1 MLCRELN
8 RNKIQ
13 SLDGDWGYLV
23 DSLRSLHVSGN
34 SITEMNFADEEDDYV
49 DDDLMARISQQQQQ
63 QQQHQRFHHKMM
75 LSSYNGYNSI
85 SSSSGISSYRSAF
98 SKLRKL
104 TWLDVSDNRISH
116 IAPNY
121 LPRIIITLNLSDN
134 LFTEVP
140 VNMLQHLHQLRSLFM
155 RNNLLKSLANLED
168 YGAPM
173 LLERIDFSYNAIE
186 EFTHLFNVNSTIK
199 IIILEK
205 NWIRRLQPHA
215 FRNLSTSRLALAYNR
230 IHHIHNDAFNGLE
243 ESLEHLDLEHNLLT
257 NFPKAILSLK
267 QLNYLYLPSNGI
279 STLDALPSTIRALS
293 LAANNFTTMPLHA
306 LKMCNDLM
314 YLNMGYNKIVEIPEN
329 MFVEWGNKLET
340 LFLRNN
346 KITSLNYGSFNGLDA
361 IKEMSLSFND
371 IHYLHPLVFENI
383 SKTLNIFELSFG
395 LYRDDFPTE
404 QFKCLTE
411 LMWLSL
417 DNNNLKKITD
427 ESLITLTELVHIN
440 LSFNRIAMFP
450 PTIFIA
456 EIHKKLKEIDLS
468 YNSLTK
474 IYTNTFDSLVNLH
487 TVRLAS
493 NRIQSLDMHSFHNLP
508 ALTYVDLTH
517 NLLRNIS
524 ENVFTF
530 LPRLLQ
536 LDLMYNHL
544 EQLTFKIFKHAS
556 NESMPLRL
564 NISHNRLSTLDGEIN
579 SFLYIYSIDA
589 TSNYLN
595 DSQSFRY
602 LGYSLKELILR
613 RNSFTILNNH
623 AFNELYNLDWLD
635 LSHNNLTVL
644 RRRCFQGLTSLQKLE
659 LNNNH
664 INQLQSDQFSDLRNL
679 RILNLAHNRLRS
691 LPREI
696 FVHTRIEYLDLS
708 NNQLTLWPANS
719 LSDIGFTLR
728 NVHMAYNEIEFLE
741 ANMFINTQYVYTL
754 DISRNKLSVIP
765 DNTFSYLSNLTN
777 LDLSNNPLVTA
788 NLEQI
793 FHHTPMLRVLNL
805 RSMGLYH
812 MPSMTAT
819 HHLTELDVSMNNL
832 QETSPLNRMKHLRV
846 LKIAQNKVSNI
857 SALAERLP
865 SSLRVLDLS
874 RNPIKRIL
882 LQDFMRIRRLEELYM
897 KGCAIR
903 NPMPFGQLSNVKV
916 FHFDAQPSFGDI
928 VANMRGLHE
937 LRIEVNGELL
947 DGTILSKL
955 VNHTKINSVE
965 ITGKRLM
972 QISPNAFI
980 GLAHSYNLKLKIH
993 NTQINDFPPTI
1004 FYALRSIPHLSIDL
1018 SNNNVANLAP
1028 DSFYPNA
1035 SSWDAVGTRSI
1046 IGGLDIYGNPLQCE
1060 CGLVWL
1066 GHWLRRWLREVSHI
1080 HNLNDE
1086 EYKEMVEVSNIQIT
1100 ILLVT
1105 II

>member
-1 MLCRELN
+1 
-8 RNKIQ
+8 
-13 SLDGDWGYLV
+13 
-23 DSLRSLHVSGN
+23 
-34 SITEMNFADEEDDYV
+34 MNFADEEDDYAE
-49 DDDLMARISQQQQQ
+49 DDDLMSPRYQQQQQ
-63 QQQHQRFHHKMM
+63 QQQHQFNRHRPMP
-75 LSSYNGYNSI
+75 SPYNGGYNSI
-85 SSSSGISSYRSAF
+85 SGTSTGYRTAF

-104 TWLDVSDNRISH
+104 SWLDVSNNRISH

-155 RNNLLKSLANLED
+155 RNNLLKTLANIED
-168 YGAPM
+168 YPSPM
-173 LLERIDFSYNAIE
+173 LLERIDFSYNTIDDI
-186 EFTHLFNVNSTIK
+186 TYLFNANSTIK

-205 NWIRRLQPHA
+205 NWIRRLKAKA
-215 FRNLSTSRLALAYNR
+215 FYNLSTSRIALAYNR
-230 IHHIHNDAFNGLE
+230 ITHIDHDAFNGLE
-243 ESLEHLDLEHNLLT
+243 QTLEHLDLEHNLLT
-257 NFPKAILSLK
+257 EFPKAVLSLK

-279 STLDALPSTIRALS
+279 GAVDALPPSVRALS
-293 LAANNFTTMPLHA
+293 LAANNFTTMPVAA
-306 LKMCNDLM
+306 LKMCNELM
-314 YLNMGYNKIVEIPEN
+314 YLNMGYNKITELPEN
-329 MFVEWGNKLET
+329 VFQEWGGKLET

-383 SKTLNIFELSFG
+383 SKTLTIFELSFG
-395 LYRDDFPTE
+395 LYREDFPTE
-404 QFKCLTE
+404 QFKYFTE

-427 ESLITLTELVHIN
+427 ESLIALTELVHIN

-468 YNSLTK
+468 YNLLTK
-474 IYTNTFDSLVNLH
+474 VYTNSFDSLLNLH
-487 TVRLAS
+487 TVRLSS
-493 NRIQSLDMHSFHNLP
+493 NRIVSLDHHSFHNLP
-508 ALTYVDLTH
+508 ELKYVDLTH
-517 NLLRNIS
+517 NFLRNIS

-530 LPRLLQ
+530 LPKLLQ

-544 EQLTFKIFKHAS
+544 EHLTFKIFKHAS

-564 NISHNRLSTLDGEIN
+564 NISHNRISTLDGEIN

-623 AFNELYNLDWLD
+623 AFNDLYNLDWLD
-635 LSHNNLTVL
+635 ISYNNLTML

-664 INQLQSDQFSDLRNL
+664 INQLQSDQFADLRNL

-708 NNQLTLWPANS
+708 NNFFTIWPANS

-728 NVHMAYNEIEFLE
+728 HVKIQSNEIEYLE
-741 ANMFINTQYVYTL
+741 PNMFINTQYVYTL
-754 DISRNKLSVIP
+754 NLARNKLTVIP
-765 DNTFSYLSNLTN
+765 DSTFSYLSNLTN

-793 FHHTPMLRVLNL
+793 FHHTPMLRILNL

-812 MPSMTAT
+812 LPLMTTT

-832 QETSPLNRMKHLRV
+832 QDTSPLNRLKYLRV

-857 SALAERLP
+857 STLTERLP
-865 SSLRVLDLS
+865 PSLRVLDIS
-874 RNPIKRIL
+874 RNPIKRLL
-882 LQDFMRIRRLEELYM
+882 LQDFTRIRRLEELYM
-897 KGCAIR
+897 RGCAIR
-903 NPMPFGQLSNVKV
+903 NPMPFGQLTNLKV
-916 FHFDAQPSFGDI
+916 FHFDAQSSFADI
-928 VANMRGLHE
+928 VSNMRGLHE
-937 LRIEVNGELL
+937 LRIEVNSEQL
-947 DGTILSKL
+947 DGSILSRL
-955 VNHTKINSVE
+955 INHTKINSVE
-965 ITGKRLM
+965 ITGKRLTT
-972 QISPNAFI
+972 ISANAFN
-980 GLAHSYNLKLKIH
+980 GLANCYNLKLKIH
-993 NTQINDFPPTI
+993 KTQINDFPPTI
-1004 FYALRSIPHLSIDL
+1004 FYALRSIPHLAIDL

-1080 HNLNDE
+1080 HNLNDDE
-1086 EYKEMVEVSNIQIT
+1086 FKEMIEVSRWNLPFLHQNC
-1100 ILLVT
+1100 L
-1105 II
+1105 